1 MKKILLTLALV
12 AAAQFTFAQEK
23 TDDAKQPASEL
34 MTQLRLASD
43 LARYGYETYSASA
56 LIEAARILSGVPT
69 YELTPESFIK
79 GEGTADGKAQK
90 TEFSVEQLLKDA
102 RAYADGNATLLALAD
117 QVKIDN
123 GTSRGRVGG
132 AAVHTPTVPITIQ
145 SALLPGKR
153 PKWPLW
159 ATVIPTWIS
168 TSTIQTAISSRKT
181 MTIPTPAIAVGHRN
195 GREHS
200 QSRLRIVAVF
210 AIIIHCTPIEPII
223 H

>member
-56 LIEAARILSGVPT
+56 LIEAARILNGVPT

-102 RAYADGNATLLALAD
+102 RAYADGNAVHEDCVYANCT
-117 QVKIDN
+117 DN
-123 GTSRGRVGG
+123 YTIRFIAGEEAEVAVVGDG
-132 AAVHTPTVPITIQ
+132 DTDLDLYIYDSNGNLIEKDDDYTDTCYC
-145 SALLPGKR
+145 SWT
-153 PKWPLW
+153 PKWTG
-159 ATVIPTWIS
+159 AF
-168 TSTIQTAISSRKT
+168 TIKIKNRGGVCNYYTLYT
-181 MTIPTPAIAVGHRN
+181 N
-195 GREHS
+195 
-200 QSRLRIVAVF
+200 
-210 AIIIHCTPIEPII
+210 
-223 H
+223 

>member
-56 LIEAARILSGVPT
+56 LIEAARILNGVPT

-102 RAYADGNATLLALAD
+102 RAYADGKKHDDYTD
-117 QVKIDN
+117 
-123 GTSRGRVGG
+123 TCYCSW
-132 AAVHTPTVPITIQ
+132 T
-145 SALLPGKR
+145 
-153 PKWPLW
+153 PKWTG
-159 ATVIPTWIS
+159 AF
-168 TSTIQTAISSRKT
+168 TIKIKNRGGVCNYYTLYT
-181 MTIPTPAIAVGHRN
+181 N
-195 GREHS
+195 
-200 QSRLRIVAVF
+200 
-210 AIIIHCTPIEPII
+210 
-223 H
+223 

>member
-56 LIEAARILSGVPT
+56 LIEAARILNGVPT

-79 GEGTADGKAQK
+79 GEGP
-90 TEFSVEQLLKDA
+90 
-102 RAYADGNATLLALAD
+102 ADGNATLLALAD

-132 AAVHTPTVPITIQ
+132 AAVHEDCVYANCTDNYTIRFIAGEEAEVAVVGDGDTDLDLYIYD
-145 SALLPGKR
+145 SNGNLIEKDDDYTDTCYCSWT
-153 PKWPLW
+153 PKWTG
-159 ATVIPTWIS
+159 AF
-168 TSTIQTAISSRKT
+168 TIKIKNRGGVCNYYTLYT
-181 MTIPTPAIAVGHRN
+181 N
-195 GREHS
+195 
-200 QSRLRIVAVF
+200 
-210 AIIIHCTPIEPII
+210 
-223 H
+223 

>member
-56 LIEAARILSGVPT
+56 LIEAARILNGVPT

-90 TEFSVEQLLKDA
+90 TEFLGRATAERCPSVCRRQCHA
-102 RAYADGNATLLALAD
+102 AC
-117 QVKIDN
+117 I
-123 GTSRGRVGG
+123 SR
-132 AAVHTPTVPITIQ
+132 P
-145 SALLPGKR
+145 S
-153 PKWPLW
+153 
-159 ATVIPTWIS
+159 
-168 TSTIQTAISSRKT
+168 
-181 MTIPTPAIAVGHRN
+181 
-195 GREHS
+195 ED
-200 QSRLRIVAVF
+200 
-210 AIIIHCTPIEPII
+210 
-223 H
+223 

>member
-1 MKKILLTLALV
+1 MTLALV

-56 LIEAARILSGVPT
+56 LIEAARILNGVPT

-132 AAVHTPTVPITIQ
+132 AAVHEDCVYANCTDNYTIRFIAGEEAEVAVVGDGDTDLDLYIYD
-145 SALLPGKR
+145 SNGNLIEKDDDYTDTCYCSWT
-153 PKWPLW
+153 PKWTG
-159 ATVIPTWIS
+159 AF
-168 TSTIQTAISSRKT
+168 TIKIKNRGGVCNYYTLYT
-181 MTIPTPAIAVGHRN
+181 N
-195 GREHS
+195 
-200 QSRLRIVAVF
+200 
-210 AIIIHCTPIEPII
+210 
-223 H
+223 

>member
-56 LIEAARILSGVPT
+56 LIEAARILNGVPT

-132 AAVHTPTVPITIQ
+132 AAVHEDCVRQ
-145 SALLPGKR
+145 LYR
-153 PKWPLW
+153 
-159 ATVIPTWIS
+159 
-168 TSTIQTAISSRKT
+168 
-181 MTIPTPAIAVGHRN
+181 
-195 GREHS
+195 
-200 QSRLRIVAVF
+200 
-210 AIIIHCTPIEPII
+210 
-223 H
+223 

>member
-12 AAAQFTFAQEK
+12 AAAQFTFAQKK

-56 LIEAARILSGVPT
+56 LIEAARILNGVPT

-123 GTSRGRVGG
+123 GTAAARGR
-132 AAVHTPTVPITIQ
+132 
-145 SALLPGKR
+145 
-153 PKWPLW
+153 
-159 ATVIPTWIS
+159 
-168 TSTIQTAISSRKT
+168 SSGT
-181 MTIPTPAIAVGHRN
+181 
-195 GREHS
+195 
-200 QSRLRIVAVF
+200 
-210 AIIIHCTPIEPII
+210 
-223 H
+223 

>member
-56 LIEAARILSGVPT
+56 LIEAARILNGVPT

-132 AAVHTPTVPITIQ
+132 AAVHEDCVYANCTDNDPSRSIAGEEAEVAVVGDGDTDLDLYIYDSNGNLIEKDDDYTDTCYC
-145 SALLPGKR
+145 SWT
-153 PKWPLW
+153 PKWTG
-159 ATVIPTWIS
+159 AF
-168 TSTIQTAISSRKT
+168 TIKIKNRGGVCNYYTLYT
-181 MTIPTPAIAVGHRN
+181 N
-195 GREHS
+195 
-200 QSRLRIVAVF
+200 
-210 AIIIHCTPIEPII
+210 
-223 H
+223 

>member
-56 LIEAARILSGVPT
+56 LIEAARILNGVPT

-79 GEGTADGKAQK
+79 GEGT
-90 TEFSVEQLLKDA
+90 
-102 RAYADGNATLLALAD
+102 ADGNATLLALAD

-132 AAVHTPTVPITIQ
+132 AAVHEDCVYANCTDNYTIRFIAGEEAEVAVVGDGDTDLDLYIYD
-145 SALLPGKR
+145 SNGNLIEKEDDYTDTCYCSWT
-153 PKWPLW
+153 PKWTG
-159 ATVIPTWIS
+159 AF
-168 TSTIQTAISSRKT
+168 TIKIKNRGGVCNYYTLYT
-181 MTIPTPAIAVGHRN
+181 N
-195 GREHS
+195 
-200 QSRLRIVAVF
+200 
-210 AIIIHCTPIEPII
+210 
-223 H
+223 

>member
-56 LIEAARILSGVPT
+56 LIEAARILNGVPT

-117 QVKIDN
+117 HMR
-123 GTSRGRVGG
+123 T
-132 AAVHTPTVPITIQ
+132 AYTPTVPITIQ